1 MLVVFLVLF
10 PNLKKV
16 HRFKKCLLSQKILM
30 NMKPVHAFKK
40 IVNNTNVHDFFE
52 KNKIFKKNVCPFEK
66 LFTDSK
72 VFYV

>member
-1 MLVVFLVLF
+1 
-10 PNLKKV
+10 
-16 HRFKKCLLSQKILM
+16 
-30 NMKPVHAFKK
+30 MKPVHAFKK

-52 KNKIFKKNVCPFEK
+52 KIKNFKKNVCRFEK

>member
-1 MLVVFLVLF
+1 
-10 PNLKKV
+10 
-16 HRFKKCLLSQKILM
+16 
-30 NMKPVHAFKK
+30 MKPVHAFKK